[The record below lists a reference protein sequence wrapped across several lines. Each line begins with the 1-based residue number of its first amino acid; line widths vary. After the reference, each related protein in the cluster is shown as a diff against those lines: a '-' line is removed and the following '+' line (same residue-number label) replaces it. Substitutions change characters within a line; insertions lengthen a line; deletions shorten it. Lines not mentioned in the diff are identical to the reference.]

1 MIVGCNNEI
10 TEVNYS
16 GYTIDKIY
24 ACGGQLVYEGGH
36 DYSRDYLTFTATG
49 ERKGY
54 MKLTRNLNN
63 NEWVEYWTDLSHSW
77 NRISNNTSDIT
88 ARIPLMNGPVKIRG
102 IIKSSVGF
110 ITHYQQEPS
119 LEEIHFD
126 AAGNIM
132 SLFYGDDFIG
142 KTSFPSGI
150 IQCCYNMFRDLYIDN
165 AKNLILPAT
174 TFPSMCYMYMFR
186 DCKSLKTAPDL
197 PSTALTDYCYTAM
210 FRGCTSL
217 TKAPALPAS
226 VLADK
231 CYQYMFHDCASLT
244 TAPELPATVLA
255 DSCYQNMFYG
265 CASLTT
271 APILSATT
279 LQRQCYQYMF
289 FGCTSLNYIKCLAT
303 NISASYC
310 TYLWVFGVS
319 LSGTFVKAEGMTGW
333 PRGDNGI
340 PNGWSVENNN

>member
-10 TEVNYS
+10 TEVHYS

-63 NEWVEYWTDLSHSW
+63 NEWVEYWTDLSNSW

-102 IIKSSVGF
+102 IIKSPVGF

-150 IQCCYNMFRDLYIDN
+150 IQCCYNMFRGLYIDN

-174 TFPSMCYMYMFR
+174 TLPSTCYMYMFR
-186 DCKSLKTAPDL
+186 DCISLKTAPEL
-197 PSTALTDYCYTAM
+197 PSTELSDFCYTAM
-210 FRGCTSL
+210 FRDCTSL
-217 TKAPALPAS
+217 TTAPALPAT
-226 VLADK
+226 VLADR
-231 CYQYMFHDCASLT
+231 CYQYMFYNCSALT
-244 TAPELPATVLA
+244 TAPELPSPTLTTY
-255 DSCYQNMFYG
+255 CYSYMFYG
-265 CASLTT
+265 CTN
-271 APILSATT
+271 
-279 LQRQCYQYMF
+279 
-289 FGCTSLNYIKCLAT
+289 LNYIKCLAT
-303 NISASYC
+303 NISASNC
-310 TYLWVFGVS
+310 TYNWVSNVGS
-319 LSGTFVKAEGMTGW
+319 SGTFVKNANMISWTVGA
-333 PRGDNGI
+333 NGI
-340 PNGWSVENNN
+340 PFGWSVENNN

>member
-10 TEVNYS
+10 TEVHYS

-49 ERKGY
+49 DRKGY

-110 ITHYQQEPS
+110 ITHYEQEPS

-142 KTSFPSGI
+142 KTSFPSGA
-150 IQCCYNMFRDLYIDN
+150 IQCCYSMFNGLYIDN

-174 TFPSMCYMYMFR
+174 TLPSMCYMYMFR

-197 PSTALTDYCYTAM
+197 PSTALTDYCYNAM
-210 FRGCTSL
+210 FNGCTSL
-217 TKAPALPAS
+217 ITAPALPAT
-226 VLADK
+226 VLADR
-231 CYQYMFHDCASLT
+231 CYQYMFYNCSALT
-244 TAPELPATVLA
+244 TAPELPSVNLA
-255 DSCYQNMFYG
+255 QSCYQN
-265 CASLTT
+265 
-271 APILSATT
+271 
-279 LQRQCYQYMF
+279 MF

-303 NISASYC
+303 NISASNC
-310 TYLWVFGVS
+310 TYNWVFGVS

-333 PRGDNGI
+333 AVGTNGI